1 MKWAHIGRV
10 TANVARTRPA
20 SDALVKS
27 SSRSCKLRMRWGN
40 TMTLWRG
47 SCIAILCDPQCRSQ
61 RTRHLKELIMSRNLA
76 ITALRFTAACLIL
89 ALPTYVLAKESDP
102 GGKDADTDAEI
113 VFEPTSEGDAA
124 AHPTADEK
132 PIDFDA
138 KRPSILGMTVIEGDD
153 GRPRVIDVGA
163 SSPAWDAGIRKDDVI
178 LSLHGV
184 QGKSFQEWA
193 EGVQKVVADAK
204 AGQTIPVEVL
214 RDSTPLDLQVRISEQ
229 KGNKPPRPVRKQRP
243 NIAINQAP

>member
-1 MKWAHIGRV
+1 
-10 TANVARTRPA
+10 
-20 SDALVKS
+20 
-27 SSRSCKLRMRWGN
+27 
-40 TMTLWRG
+40 
-47 SCIAILCDPQCRSQ
+47 
-61 RTRHLKELIMSRNLA
+61 MSRHFAL
-76 ITALRFTAACLIL
+76 TALQLFAACLIL
-89 ALPTYVLAKESDP
+89 TLPTHGFAKESDP
-102 GGKDADTDAEI
+102 GGKDTETEAEI

-138 KRPSILGMTVIEGDD
+138 KRPSILGMTVVEGDD
-153 GRPRVIDVGA
+153 GKPRVIDVAA
-163 SSPAWDAGIRKDDVI
+163 SSPAWDAGIRKHDIV

-184 QGKSFQEWA
+184 QAKSFQEWA
-193 EGVQKVVADAK
+193 EGVRKVVADAK